1 MKIFSLILNEP
12 ASLCKD
18 CAVYTNATEDRLRR
32 KCNCLQPK
40 PEKEKCC
47 PYYVPSQNN

>member
-1 MKIFSLILNEP
+1 MEIFSLILNEP

-18 CAVYTNATEDRLRR
+18 CAVCANTTEDSLRR

-40 PEKEKCC
+40 SEREEHCS
-47 PYYVPSQNN
+47 YYIPSQK